1 MSRSARHQYLFHL
14 GYDGGRFFGV
24 QPQPGRP
31 TVASVLRARLE
42 AAAGQRARAVYITA
56 RTDRGVW
63 AVQNFATCWFVD
75 PFDPD
80 GFEAKLSEPVDDG
93 LLSIKAERVD
103 RHTHAR
109 NVGAGKL
116 YRYRIRTDGVAD
128 ERAWVLDQSLDVA
141 SMTELAEAFVGT
153 HDFNAYRY
161 RCQAP
166 NSCKTLSRVE
176 VEVDGHEVLIH
187 VEGDGFLRH
196 MVRKL
201 VSTMVAVGC
210 GEYELHRAVHLLDTG
225 ADRGTPKAAPPQ
237 GLTLMAIRRAER

>member
-1 MSRSARHQYLFHL
+1 MSRPDRHQYLIQL

-31 TVASVLRARLE
+31 TVASALCARLE
-42 AAAGQRARAVYITA
+42 KAAGQRPRAVYITA

-63 AVQNFATCWFVD
+63 AVQNFATCWFTS
-75 PFDPD
+75 PFEPEI
-80 GFEAKLSEPVDDG
+80 FEARFLEPADDGLMNLVVEPVDF
-93 LLSIKAERVD
+93 
-103 RHTHAR
+103 HTHAR
-109 NVGAGKL
+109 NVGAGKQ

-128 ERAWVLDQSLDVA
+128 DRAWVLEQPLDVA
-141 SMTELAEAFVGT
+141 AMKQLAGAFEGT

-166 NSCKTLSRVE
+166 NSHKTLSRVE
-176 VEVDGHEVLIH
+176 VEKDGHELLIH

-201 VSTMVAVGC
+201 VSTLVAVGV
-210 GEYELHRAVHLLDTG
+210 GEYEVARAVHLLETG
-225 ADRGTPKAAPPQ
+225 AEKGTPKAAPPE
-237 GLTLMAIRRAER
+237 GLTLMAIRRAEE

>member
-1 MSRSARHQYLFHL
+1 MSRPVRHQYLIHL

-24 QPQPGRP
+24 QLQPDLP
-31 TVASVLRARLE
+31 TVASALWARLE
-42 AAAGQRARAVYITA
+42 NAAGQSPHAVYFTA
-56 RTDRGVW
+56 RTDSGVW
-63 AVQNFATCWFVD
+63 AVQNLATCWFTD
-75 PFDPD
+75 PFDPET
-80 GFEAKLSEPVDDG
+80 FRVKVSEPSDDG
-93 LLSIKAERVD
+93 LINVVAESVD
-103 RHTHAR
+103 IHTHAR

-128 ERAWVLDQSLDVA
+128 ARAWVLEQPLDVPA
-141 SMTELAEAFVGT
+141 MVELAGAFVGT

-176 VEVDGHEVLIH
+176 IEDNGHELLIH

-201 VSTMVAVGC
+201 VSSMVAVGL
-210 GEYELHRAVHLLDTG
+210 GEYELARAIHLLDTG
-225 ADRGTPKAAPPQ
+225 ADKGTPKAAPPE
-237 GLTLMAIRRAER
+237 GLTLMAIRRAEA

>member
-1 MSRSARHQYLFHL
+1 MSRPDRHQYLIQL

-31 TVASVLRARLE
+31 TVASALRARLE
-42 AAAGQRARAVYITA
+42 AAAGQRPRAVYITA

-63 AVQNFATCWFVD
+63 AVQNFATCWFTA
-75 PFDPD
+75 PFDPET
-80 GFEAKLSEPVDDG
+80 FEARFVAPTDDG
-93 LLSIKAERVD
+93 LMNLVVERVD
-103 RHTHAR
+103 FHTHAR
-109 NVGAGKL
+109 NIGAGKR

-128 ERAWVLDQSLDVA
+128 DRAWVLAQSVDVA
-141 SMTELAEAFVGT
+141 TMQQLAAAFVGT

-176 VEVDGHEVLIH
+176 VQEDGHELLIH

-201 VSTMVAVGC
+201 VSTLVAVGL
-210 GEYELHRAVHLLDTG
+210 GEYEVERAVHLLEIG
-225 ADRGTPKAAPPQ
+225 AEKGTPKAAPPE
-237 GLTLMAIRRAER
+237 GLTLVAIQRAEV